1 MGEISSIFDRDICPP
16 HDSGG
21 YYHFMFLFFPENRLW
36 CFKGDNLHEISK
48 PVMEEKIRKV

>member
-21 YYHFMFLFFPENRLW
+21 YYHVMFLFFPENRLW